1 MFGYIRPV
9 RGICDNYLFK
19 AQYCCLCKTLGKKY
33 GYFSRIFLS
42 YDITFFTLLLQAISK
57 KDFEYRYE
65 SCIIHPIKKR
75 RVKKTWDLD
84 LLAADLSVFLAKK
97 KIEDN
102 IRDEKLLKSLFFR
115 GIYKY
120 PFKWNCS
127 ESINLDFLNTL
138 FERLEEMET
147 DKIVGSDDVSNMF
160 GRILEKCVVYVSE
173 ELKILLAKETKQLAF
188 LMGKLIYLLDAFED
202 LEKDLNNWNYNPL
215 IYDNKEIVLS
225 CINKEEVVRV
235 IRNNEIWKIK
245 LLMDHINQLFSFL
258 TDSLGVYYPEID
270 GIITKSLP
278 AMVYRVIDEKIT
290 DNKGEIND

>member
-1 MFGYIRPV
+1 
-9 RGICDNYLFK
+9 
-19 AQYCCLCKTLGKKY
+19 
-33 GYFSRIFLS
+33 
-42 YDITFFTLLLQAISK
+42 
-57 KDFEYRYE
+57 
-65 SCIIHPIKKR
+65 
-75 RVKKTWDLD
+75 
-84 LLAADLSVFLAKK
+84 
-97 KIEDN
+97 
-102 IRDEKLLKSLFFR
+102 
-115 GIYKY
+115 
-120 PFKWNCS
+120 
-127 ESINLDFLNTL
+127 
-138 FERLEEMET
+138 MET